1 MDKHTKKR
9 INYRAKGA
17 RNGIEILIVGAIGLV
32 FIMAFNLLRSG
43 TISIVEIFLV
53 QCLPWS
59 YFLLGFLKNPRT
71 LLQLNFE
78 RVCY

>member
-43 TISIVEIFLV
+43 TISIIEIFLV
-53 QCLPWS
+53 SACLGAI
-59 YFLLGFLKNPRT
+59 FVGF
-71 LLQLNFE
+71 F
-78 RVCY
+78 

>member
-43 TISIVEIFLV
+43 TISIIVIFLV
-53 QCLPWS
+53 SVCLGAI
-59 YFLLGFLKNPRT
+59 FVVFLKT
-71 LLQLNFE
+71 
-78 RVCY
+78 YDTD

>member
-53 QCLPWS
+53 SACLGAI
-59 YFLLGFLKNPRT
+59 FVGFLKTQEP
-71 LLQLNFE
+71 
-78 RVCY
+78 